1 VYLDI
6 VSVLAVPSPAV
17 DDLSRISARSFLLCV
32 AAVHIFML
40 VISMLVAPDLQ
51 RSGLIVSSGLL
62 MLAVALVT
70 RDLGA
75 HERSKGKTSADVA
88 KLADFATDLYWE
100 TDLEGEILFAGGRML
115 SILSKDPAEL
125 IGKHYLDV
133 VQLDNAETFKMLTAL
148 QGQQPYSDI
157 QSTFHDAQGRRYYVS
172 LSATPKFGS
181 DERITGYIG
190 VGTNVTERVRNQRQ
204 LRHMAEHDMLTGIAN
219 RYAFTGRLTKDLKT
233 RSGGETLALM
243 AIDLDGFKAI
253 NDTYGHQ
260 AGDAL
265 LKMVAKRLSTATRE
279 TDWAARLGGDE
290 FVVISRFLSNPMDAC
305 LVADR
310 LTDALSRP
318 YKIGGVNLAVK
329 ASIGVACASERCA
342 KIEPLMKRAD
352 LALYRAK
359 SDGKGCYR
367 LYEDE
372 GLQPAGAI

>member
-1 VYLDI
+1 M
-6 VSVLAVPSPAV
+6 
-17 DDLSRISARSFLLCV
+17 ISAALALRSFLLCV

-62 MLAVALVT
+62 LLAVVLVA
-70 RDLGA
+70 RDLSA

-157 QSTFHDAQGRRYYVS
+157 QSTFHDAQGKRYYVS
-172 LSATPKFGS
+172 LSATPKFDS
-181 DERITGYIG
+181 NERITGYIG

-219 RYAFTGRLTKDLKT
+219 RYAFTSRLTKDLKT
-233 RSGGETLALM
+233 RSGGETLALL

-260 AGDAL
+260 AGDAF
-265 LKMVAKRLSTATRE
+265 LKMVAKRLSTKTRE

-290 FVVISRFLSNPMDAC
+290 FVVISRFSVQSDGC
-305 LVADR
+305 LPCRGSADR
-310 LTDALSRP
+310 R
-318 YKIGGVNLAVK
+318 
-329 ASIGVACASERCA
+329 
-342 KIEPLMKRAD
+342 IEPTLQDWRGQSRGQSLD
-352 LALYRAK
+352 R
-359 SDGKGCYR
+359 G
-367 LYEDE
+367 
-372 GLQPAGAI
+372 GLRI

>member
-1 VYLDI
+1 MI
-6 VSVLAVPSPAV
+6 
-17 DDLSRISARSFLLCV
+17 
-32 AAVHIFML
+32 
-40 VISMLVAPDLQ
+40 VAPDLQ
-51 RSGLIVSSGLL
+51 RSGLMVSSGLL
-62 MLAVALVT
+62 MLAVVLVA

-75 HERSKGKTSADVA
+75 YEASKETTSADVA
-88 KLADFATDLYWE
+88 KLADFATDMYWE
-100 TDLEGEILFAGGRML
+100 TDLDGKILFAGGRML
-115 SILSKDPAEL
+115 SILSTAPADL

-157 QSTFHDAQGRRYYVS
+157 QSTFHDAKGRRYFVS
-172 LSATPKFGS
+172 LSATPKFSS
-181 DERITGYIG
+181 DKRITGYIG
-190 VGTNVTERVRNQRQ
+190 VGTNVTERVRSQRQ

-233 RSGGETLALM
+233 HSGGETLALL
-243 AIDLDGFKAI
+243 AIDLDGFKGI

-265 LKMVAKRLSTATRE
+265 LKMVARRLTTKTRK

-290 FVVISRFLSNPMDAC
+290 FVVVSRFLSNPMDAC

-318 YKIGGVNLAVK
+318 YMIGGVKLAVK
-329 ASIGVACASERCA
+329 ASIGVACASDACA
-342 KIEPLMKRAD
+342 KIEQLMKRAD

-359 SDGKGCYR
+359 ADGKGCYR

-372 GLQPAGAI
+372 GLQPASAI